1 MINFTEAC
9 HIGIEKIDN
18 DHAQLFSIINETRD
32 LIENQ
37 FIPDKYDY
45 IKELILKLENYADEH
60 FIREEAYMQKINHPE
75 LQLQKDQHNIF
86 RDKIHTLSLIN
97 FDVSQAETLDELIT
111 FLLKWLYKHIL
122 SSDIMIGK
130 LLPNNNSDIFTFTD
144 KYLTKIDFID
154 KQHKKLFSIIAEAH
168 KIIVND
174 FSPNKYNDISLVLK
188 ELKNYTKNHFSEEES
203 YMEKINYPGLQQQKL
218 EHNAFISRLVSV
230 NLDNITENQQKE
242 LEELIDFLI
251 KWLSYHI
258 LDKDLKIAE

>member
-1 MINFTEAC
+1 M
-9 HIGIEKIDN
+9 K
-18 DHAQLFSIINETRD
+18 
-32 LIENQ
+32 
-37 FIPDKYDY
+37 
-45 IKELILKLENYADEH
+45 
-60 FIREEAYMQKINHPE
+60 
-75 LQLQKDQHNIF
+75 
-86 RDKIHTLSLIN
+86 
-97 FDVSQAETLDELIT
+97 
-111 FLLKWLYKHIL
+111 
-122 SSDIMIGK
+122 
-130 LLPNNNSDIFTFTD
+130 NNNSDIFTFTD

-154 KQHKKLFSIIAEAH
+154 KQHRKLFSIIGEAH
-168 KIIVND
+168 KIVVND